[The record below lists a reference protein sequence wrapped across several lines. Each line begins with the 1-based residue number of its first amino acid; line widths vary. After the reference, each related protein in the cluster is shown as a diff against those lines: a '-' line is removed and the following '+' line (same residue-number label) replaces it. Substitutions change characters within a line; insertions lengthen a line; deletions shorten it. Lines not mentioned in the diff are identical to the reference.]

1 MEQQAN
7 AAPRPTGSPAA
18 GISLM
23 AFGGALV
30 VWLIAAAVFQIGVY
44 LDFTPLIIIYLGMRV
59 RAGSR
64 PAAKWGLA
72 SSSFYLIGALI
83 AEAALLTGYPGYVK
97 FAGRALRGSEPVWA
111 GLFFLLVAAWN
122 ALNLGLLLRTLR
134 VSRTAET
141 GKERTFLWIAAPGA
155 ILLVLFG
162 LMSFAR
168 LVQRWRVPAHAKPA
182 AVQERYAAQLGRL
195 RMLAGDENKRSGIES
210 STNHP
215 VNLALF
221 VRDEII
227 EASLRT
233 VHNCRRTLYENPQFD
248 DRSSSCPFPSSP
260 GPGRPVV
267 NISHHTLADGG
278 TMDVATY
285 EEVVVDN
292 SGRRIGVVL
301 ALDLRKLAEAAA
313 PP

>member
-23 AFGGALV
+23 AFGGALAV
-30 VWLIAAAVFQIGVY
+30 CLIAAAVFQVGVY
-44 LDFTPLIIIYLGMRV
+44 FDLTPLIIIYLGVRV

-64 PAAKWGLA
+64 PAVKWGLA

-83 AEAALLTGYPGYVK
+83 AEAALLTGFPGYVT

-122 ALNLGLLLRTLR
+122 ALNLGLLLRALR

-141 GKERTFLWIAAPGA
+141 GKERPFLWIAAPGA
-155 ILLVLFG
+155 ILLALLG
-162 LMSFAR
+162 LASFAR
-168 LVQRWRVPAHAKPA
+168 LVQRRRVPVHARPA

-195 RMLAGDENKRSGIES
+195 RMLAGDRDKRSGMDGT
-210 STNHP
+210 TNHP

-227 EASLRT
+227 EASIRT
-233 VHNCRRTLYENPQFD
+233 THNCWKTLYENPQFD
-248 DRSSSCPFPSSP
+248 DRGSSRLFPSSP

-267 NISHHTLADGG
+267 NVSHHTLADGG

-285 EEVVVDN
+285 EEIVVDD

-301 ALDLRKLAEAAA
+301 ALDLGKLTEAAA